1 MANEF
6 TKEEKV
12 AFDQILMGFED
23 AQVLSKIVKKYSSDN
38 TTMERTNDVIWR
50 PQPYIM
56 ESYDG
61 EDQTANFADKVQC
74 SVPATIGFKKS
85 VPWLMTALELRD
97 ALQES

>member
-23 AQVLSKIVKKYSSDN
+23 AQVLSKIVKKYSTDN

-50 PQPYIM
+50 PQP
-56 ESYDG
+56 
-61 EDQTANFADKVQC
+61 
-74 SVPATIGFKKS
+74 
-85 VPWLMTALELRD
+85 
-97 ALQES
+97 